1 MNKFRRLNRL
11 QSETQDEGGTD
22 VIEVAPEDQADSE
35 QPEPELVPAGDGQSD
50 DGGEAAPPEEDDLV
64 VTIEGAT
71 DPEEEEASAPSW
83 VKELRRKN
91 REDQKRLRELEAEN
105 QRLKGGTQVAQAP
118 KKPKLEDFDYD
129 ADAFEKAMDSYYADK
144 AKHDAELEKQAKAQ
158 EEQQK
163 EWQERQSAYIETK
176 KRFKPEAMK
185 EAEDEVVS
193 TLPPARQA
201 MIIDVADDPGTIVYA
216 LGKNPAK
223 LRELAAIKS
232 DGRFIKE
239 LAKLEMNIKVQPKAK
254 TPPPPERTIT
264 GAGRTPG
271 SAAANLEK
279 LKAEAQSS
287 GDYSKYLAEKRR
299 LGK

>member
-1 MNKFRRLNRL
+1 MNKFRNLQRL
-11 QSETQDEGGTD
+11 QSEVQDEGGTD
-22 VIEVAPEDQADSE
+22 VVEVAPEDQADSK
-35 QPEPELVPAGDGQSD
+35 QPEPELVQAGDAPSV
-50 DGGEAAPPEEDDLV
+50 DGGEAPQEDDLV
-64 VTIEGAT
+64 VTIEGAAE
-71 DPEEEEASAPSW
+71 PEEEEASAPSW
-83 VKELRRKN
+83 VKELRKKN
-91 REDQKRLRELEAEN
+91 REDQKRIRELEQQLQAN
-105 QRLKGGTQVAQAP
+105 QSGVVQVAP

-144 AKHDAELEKQAKAQ
+144 AKHDAELEKRAKEQ

-163 EWQERQSAYIETK
+163 QWQERQAAYIETK

-201 MIIDVADDPGTIVYA
+201 MIIDIADDPGTIVYA

-232 DGRFIKE
+232 DGRFIKALTQLE
-239 LAKLEMNIKVQPKAK
+239 AKITVQTKTK

-271 SAAANLEK
+271 STAANLEK
-279 LKAEAQSS
+279 LKQEAEQS
-287 GDYSKYLAEKRR
+287 GDYSKYFAEKRR